1 MSELSSIPL
10 MDLAAQHEPLR
21 EAIRA
26 AVDRVLDTQQ
36 FIMGPELEQLETE
49 LAAYL
54 EVEHVI
60 GVSSGTDALLVALMA
75 LQLEPGAEVITS
87 PFTFFATAG
96 SIHRAG
102 ATAVFVDIRPDT
114 FNIDIEQVEAAIT
127 SRTRAIMP
135 VHIFGQCADMRG
147 LKNIAKKHDLRVIED
162 AAQAIGARH
171 HGVRAGC
178 LGDLGCFSFHPT
190 KNLGA
195 AGDAGLVTSQ
205 DGVLAERVRLLRKHG
220 AEKKYHHQIV
230 GGNFRLDAIQAA
242 VLRAKLP
249 ALEEWNTARRQHA
262 ARYDELLAGWPIVTP
277 RIREDN
283 ESVFQQYTVRIDGD
297 DGGPQRRDALRAK
310 LADLG
315 VGSNIYYPTPL
326 HLQPCFAH
334 LGYVAGSLP
343 EAERAAHSVLS
354 LPVHPALGVAG
365 VDEVVRRLRLALD
378 SVD

>member
-1 MSELSSIPL
+1 MSELSAIPL

-21 EAIRA
+21 DAIRE

-75 LQLEPGAEVITS
+75 LQLEPGDEVITT

-114 FNIDIEQVEAAIT
+114 FNIDLEQVEAAIT

-147 LKNIAKKHDLRVIED
+147 LEKIAKKHELRIIED

-171 HGVRAGC
+171 HGVRAGR

-195 AGDAGLVTSQ
+195 AGDAGLVTSR
-205 DGVLAERVRLLRKHG
+205 DGALADRVRLLRKHG
-220 AEKKYHHQIV
+220 AEQKYHHQLV

-242 VLRAKLP
+242 ILRAKLP
-249 ALEEWNTARRQHA
+249 ALDGWNAARQQHA

-277 RIREDN
+277 RVGEDN
-283 ESVFQQYTVRIDGD
+283 ESVFQQYTIRVDGE

-310 LADLG
+310 LTDLG

-343 EAERAAHSVLS
+343 EAERAANSVLS
-354 LPVHPALGVAG
+354 LPVHPALGVEG
-365 VDEVVRRLRLALD
+365 VDEVARRLRLALD